1 MDVYGS
7 VGDVESESGIKQ
19 EATSTPF
26 SSVIFETAPTIK
38 VVMRHIIQ

>member
-1 MDVYGS
+1 MDVYGPM
-7 VGDVESESGIKQ
+7 GDVKSESGIQQ

-26 SSVIFETAPTIK
+26 SSVIFDTAPTIK